1 MYNKIYIIVKVI
13 GILICAYCFFLAWKF
28 AWLNYDK
35 QSVAFL
41 ITGFVFIFIFFAD
54 EIAPKMESVNI
65 FGCVVKLR
73 EVKKIIQD
81 LTNLLIAV
89 AGLSFENTLNP
100 ILNEKPSYNRMEY
113 KYKEITDLL
122 KKYHVQDN
130 VITEIQKRHWHKK
143 ICKIYTKM
151 IIDSLIINKKSN
163 DFWYK
168 WDKKEGKPLIVPKLL
183 KKETKDFDIQND
195 KKIKYHE
202 LLKQYEYYY
211 KVRKHK
217 NLDIFVEALKE
228 YYDYWGDDE

>member
-1 MYNKIYIIVKVI
+1 
-13 GILICAYCFFLAWKF
+13 
-28 AWLNYDK
+28 
-35 QSVAFL
+35 
-41 ITGFVFIFIFFAD
+41 
-54 EIAPKMESVNI
+54 
-65 FGCVVKLR
+65 
-73 EVKKIIQD
+73 
-81 LTNLLIAV
+81 
-89 AGLSFENTLNP
+89 
-100 ILNEKPSYNRMEY
+100 
-113 KYKEITDLL
+113 
-122 KKYHVQDN
+122 
-130 VITEIQKRHWHKK
+130 
-143 ICKIYTKM
+143 M